1 VIAYLGNSVGMATVP
16 TSDHVTHL
24 ENMAAMLALRSRG
37 VAGMV
42 AGARAAR
49 ALSTAAET
57 PVAGTYAHVLPSRR
71 GAVGIV
77 RLNRPKALNGTY
89 TRAELQRQGDTCACV
104 PMPMPMC
111 VPVAFVCLFVCL
123 FVRACLHPCLCL
135 RPCTRVPDP
144 SVRAQRSIAT

>member
-1 VIAYLGNSVGMATVP
+1 MATVP

-111 VPVAFVCLFVCL
+111 VPVAFFLFACLCVRAYTHVYAYAHARVCLT
-123 FVRACLHPCLCL
+123 PLC
-135 RPCTRVPDP
+135 VH
-144 SVRAQRSIAT
+144 SAQ